1 MVLWP
6 KFDREE
12 VKERNGLMGTVRYC
26 RRVRK
31 NRLSRGPGVALRVA
45 PPAKSWMKSASGGPG
60 GSGLRPLGAPLGE
73 MVGEDLTEIDQD
85 E

>member
-12 VKERNGLMGTVRYC
+12 VERVNGYC
-26 RRVRK
+26 RRVKR

-45 PPAKSWMKSASGGPG
+45 PPAKCWMKSASGGPG

-73 MVGEDLTEIDQD
+73 MVGEGLTEIDQD